1 MKIKTLVRCRPNWTE
16 NSRDGSAVYML
27 AQDGWQLLGILRGSC
42 GPHGQSTG
50 IFAECKTTTPLA
62 GRWYLM
68 GRALISAGVR
78 YRLPVLNKI
87 GIACQEHAYRISGNR
102 RKNNGYKN
110 QTAGRKNRIVRR
122 R

>member
-1 MKIKTLVRCRPNWTE
+1 M
-16 NSRDGSAVYML
+16 S
-27 AQDGWQLLGILRGSC
+27 
-42 GPHGQSTG
+42 
-50 IFAECKTTTPLA
+50 A